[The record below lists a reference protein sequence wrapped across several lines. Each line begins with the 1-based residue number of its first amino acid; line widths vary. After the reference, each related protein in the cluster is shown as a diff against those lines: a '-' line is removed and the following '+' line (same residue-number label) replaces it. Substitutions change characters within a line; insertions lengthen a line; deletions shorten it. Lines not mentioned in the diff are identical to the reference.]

1 MSKTKDNIYKLVDDL
16 YWDYDRMSTSG
27 QQTLDK
33 LSDALDFDED
43 AIWAQQELLD
53 QEQQEEEN
61 DS

>member
-43 AIWAQQELLD
+43 AIWAHQELLD

>member
-43 AIWAQQELLD
+43 AIWAHQELLD
-53 QEQQEEEN
+53 QEQQEEEDGN
-61 DS
+61 